1 MKKIILSAI
10 FVLSITLVTSAQIIP
25 SFQFG
30 IKGGI
35 NLSQFSTSNT
45 FSSDNQAGYLGG
57 IWLRVGALGFNFQP
71 EVYYASKM
79 ASFNSGGTTNS
90 ITLKSID
97 VPALVGFKIGTFGIG
112 GRVYTGPMASFIIG
126 DDQTINGALG
136 SIVHLNFKNQN
147 YAWQFGAGVDISMLS
162 IDLRYEKGLT
172 NLNNNGYDQ
181 KLNLFNLTAAYKLF

>member
-1 MKKIILSAI
+1 MKKLVLSIAFI
-10 FVLSITLVTSAQIIP
+10 LSITLTCKAQIIP

-30 IKGGI
+30 VKGGI
-35 NLSQFSTSNT
+35 NLSNFSTDNT
-45 FSSDNQAGYLGG
+45 FSSDNRAGYLGG

-71 EVYYASKM
+71 ELYYASKT

-97 VPALVGFKIGTFGIG
+97 VPALVGFKVGTFGIG
-112 GRVYTGPMASFIIG
+112 ARVYTGPMASFIIG
-126 DDQTINGALG
+126 DEQTINGALG

-147 YAWQFGAGVDISMLS
+147 YAWQFGAGVDISKLS
-162 IDLRYEKGLT
+162 IDLRYEKGLS